1 MTEQSYYIEEL
12 EILTKEKVEALV
24 EDDIFTC
31 SQLLLAPLSILK
43 KHFSEE
49 ELEEVLIRIQ
59 EKTKGIFRGASEK
72 VCNPIFVISTSSKTL
87 NAKLEGGIKSGGLTQ
102 IFSEQRFPRTQL
114 CYSIM
119 LNFLHAFSDSEIL
132 YNDPNGMFRPE
143 KLMEL
148 AQYNCIDPKIIMDRI
163 SVFRPYTILQQ
174 FEIFEIIAD
183 KLETVCHKLI
193 IVDGLGDFLKLNPT
207 RNINIFYKKIKALE
221 GFLLRLNYVAA
232 NDNIPVILLNNALV
246 KFEDDLIVPEAGGA
260 ISFAFDTQ
268 MLLRKREDFAWQAK
282 IIDGDNITDAVFSIT
297 EYGVGDVI

>member
-12 EILTKEKVEALV
+12 EILSKEKIEALA
-24 EDDIFTC
+24 EDGIFTC

-49 ELEEVLIRIQ
+49 ELGKVLIRIQ
-59 EKTKGIFRGASEK
+59 EETKGISRGSKACDS
-72 VCNPIFVISTSSKTL
+72 VFMISTSSKTL
-87 NAKLEGGIKSGGLTQ
+87 DAKLEGGIKSGCLTQ

-119 LNFLHAFSDSEIL
+119 LNFMHAFSDSEIL

-148 AQYNCIDPKIIMDRI
+148 AKYNCIDPKTVIDGI

-207 RNINIFYKKIKALE
+207 KNINIFYKKKKALE
-221 GFLLRLNYVAA
+221 GFLLRLNYVAT

-246 KFEDDLIVPEAGGA
+246 KFEDNLIVPEAGGT
-260 ISFAFDTQ
+260 ISFAFNTQ
-268 MLLRKREDFAWQAK
+268 MLLYKREDFAWQAK
-282 IIDGDNITDAVFSIT
+282 IIDGDSVTDAVFNIT